1 MVCPN
6 SQRNG
11 TLREAEIVHKD
22 LGARNVLL
30 DENRRA
36 KVADFGMALSDR
48 QPHASCDYL
57 PVRWTAPEGI
67 IDKKFSSASDV
78 LSFGITLWEMFTF
91 GQKPYTGLGI
101 NEYKEKIRKNYEM
114 KKNAFRCQKSFQLS
128 KATEKEQKNV
138 YSIVTRCWDINP
150 AERPDFSDLEEVLHH
165 FHLTGDL
172 IIETSFL

>member
-48 QPHASCDYL
+48 QPHANCDYL
-57 PVRWTAPEGI
+57 PVR
-67 IDKKFSSASDV
+67 
-78 LSFGITLWEMFTF
+78 
-91 GQKPYTGLGI
+91 
-101 NEYKEKIRKNYEM
+101 
-114 KKNAFRCQKSFQLS
+114 
-128 KATEKEQKNV
+128 
-138 YSIVTRCWDINP
+138 
-150 AERPDFSDLEEVLHH
+150 
-165 FHLTGDL
+165 
-172 IIETSFL
+172 FLL